1 MNGTKFYSRL
11 EKFVNG
17 YVDWVLKYRWL
28 VVVGTIVVTMLIASG
43 ARFLRFDTNYR
54 AFFSDDNPQLQLFEE
69 IQNVYSKNDNILFV
83 LGTQDD
89 NVFKNQTMAA
99 IEKLT
104 KESWQ
109 IPYSTRVDAITN
121 FQHTHA
127 NGDDLIV

>member
-1 MNGTKFYSRL
+1 MNGSNFYSRL
-11 EKFVNG
+11 EKFVNS

-28 VVVGTIVVTMLIASG
+28 VVVGTIVSIVLIASG
-43 ARFLRFDTNYR
+43 ARFLRLDTNYR
-54 AFFSDDNPQLQLFEE
+54 AFFSADNPQLQLFEE

-89 NVFKNQTMAA
+89 DVFKNQTMAA

-109 IPYSTRVDAITN
+109 IPYSTSEWM
-121 FQHTHA
+121 Q
-127 NGDDLIV
+127 